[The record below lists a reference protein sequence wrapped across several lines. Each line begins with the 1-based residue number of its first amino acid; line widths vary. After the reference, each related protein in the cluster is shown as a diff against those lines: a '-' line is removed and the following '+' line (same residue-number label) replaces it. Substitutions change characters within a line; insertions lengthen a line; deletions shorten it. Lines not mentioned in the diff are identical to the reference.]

1 MFNITM
7 STTTVPGDRV
17 LDDRGVR
24 GASYAIIQVFL
35 YLQVL
40 DALTTLLGFRA
51 GLVEGSP
58 FVRILLHT
66 GPVTG
71 LLADKAIAL
80 LIAATCVWSG
90 RLRLIRWANYWFAA
104 VVGWNLVMIL
114 VRVSR

>member
-1 MFNITM
+1 MLNTTALTTTM
-7 STTTVPGDRV
+7 SNRSVPDGRNFRSV
-17 LDDRGVR
+17 SF
-24 GASYAIIQVFL
+24 ATIQVFL

-58 FVRILLHT
+58 FVRMLLQT

-71 LLADKAIAL
+71 LVADKVMAL
-80 LIAATCVWSG
+80 LIAATCVWFA
-90 RLRLIRWANYWFAA
+90 RFRLIRWANYWYAA
-104 VVGWNLVMIL
+104 LVCWNLMMIW